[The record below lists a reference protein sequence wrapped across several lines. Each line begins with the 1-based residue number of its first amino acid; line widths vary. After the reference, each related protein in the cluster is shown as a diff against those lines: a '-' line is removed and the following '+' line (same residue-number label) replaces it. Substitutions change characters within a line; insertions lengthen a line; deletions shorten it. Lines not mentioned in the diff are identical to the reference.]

1 MAICLGRLATP
12 ADGRHNARMGLPTG
26 TVTML
31 FSDMEGSTRL
41 LARLGDTY
49 GDLLSAQRRL
59 LRGAFGAHQ
68 GTEMG
73 TEGDSFFVV
82 FPSAAKA
89 VSACAEGQRA
99 LAGHAWPQGVAPQ
112 IRMGLHTG
120 EPTRHED
127 GYIGMDVHRAARIA
141 ASAHG
146 GQVVMSEATRQLVA
160 GQLAGKQP
168 SGAGRGSQEGTG
180 PADLGVAD
188 LGWHRLKDIAE
199 AEHLY
204 QLLIPGLP
212 ETFPPLKS
220 LGTRGS
226 LPRPPTPFIARS
238 AEFRDMQGLLSGADA
253 V

>member
-1 MAICLGRLATP
+1 
-12 ADGRHNARMGLPTG
+12 
-26 TVTML
+26 
-31 FSDMEGSTRL
+31 
-41 LARLGDTY
+41 
-49 GDLLSAQRRL
+49 
-59 LRGAFGAHQ
+59 
-68 GTEMG
+68 MG
-73 TEGDSFFVV
+73 TEGDSFLVV
-82 FPSAAKA
+82 FASAVDA
-89 VSACAEGQRA
+89 VSACADGQRA
-99 LAGHAWPQGVAPQ
+99 LAGQAWPQGVAPL

-160 GQLAGKQP
+160 GQLAD
-168 SGAGRGSQEGTG
+168 AGRGSQEGED
-180 PADLGVAD
+180 PADLSVAN

-212 ETFPPLKS
+212 DTFPPLKS
-220 LGTRGS
+220 LGNRGS

-238 AEFRDMQGLLSGADA
+238 AELRDVQGLLSRADA
-253 V
+253 VRLVTVTGPGGVGRPGWPWPPPNRPPTGSRTGSSSCGSRR